1 MRPQDEA
8 KRLVDTA
15 GIRKRGKRDHT
26 NRLED
31 LSVEEAVR
39 ALRYAQVRGLHTQW
53 FVKRLCFL
61 VMQSWLLIE

>member
-39 ALRYAQVRGLHTQW
+39 ALRYAQVRGLHTMVCQKTV
-53 FVKRLCFL
+53 FSL
-61 VMQSWLLIE
+61 MQSWLLIE